1 MWALKWNIYL
11 WKTYTRTDQRLVL
24 SCWILEG
31 QRGWMMFMTS
41 CSDYLWTKTWY
52 HFLFRGKGLSVLH
65 NTVCWGSS
73 HLISSLSLSLLHPL
87 LSSTLTCLSMF
98 LPPTQI
104 PLSFQNPSIHCYS
117 LFLFMCSQLAP
128 RIAKRR
134 TPKIQKQYQKIGGG
148 SPIKMWTEKQGQGMV
163 EILDK
168 ISPETAPHKFYIG
181 FRYADPLTEDALD
194 QMERYNKSVT
204 QHDWCM
210 CMCMCA
216 ALVWFL
222 V

>member
-1 MWALKWNIYL
+1 
-11 WKTYTRTDQRLVL
+11 
-24 SCWILEG
+24 
-31 QRGWMMFMTS
+31 
-41 CSDYLWTKTWY
+41 
-52 HFLFRGKGLSVLH
+52 
-65 NTVCWGSS
+65 
-73 HLISSLSLSLLHPL
+73 
-87 LSSTLTCLSMF
+87 
-98 LPPTQI
+98 
-104 PLSFQNPSIHCYS
+104 
-117 LFLFMCSQLAP
+117 MCSQLAP
-128 RIAKRR
+128 RIAKGR

-216 ALVWFL
+216 ALV
-222 V
+222 